1 LFIKCVILKKIGHE
15 STTESAVIRIAVVQN
30 GTSAVRDARG
40 FLAIGEDEL

>member
-1 LFIKCVILKKIGHE
+1 LFIKCVILKNIGDE
-15 STTESAVIRIAVVQN
+15 SITESAVIRIAVVQN